1 MDAIILKPKVEHV
14 TENEHKVQVLGID
27 SIQSSPLAV
36 KNHEDFV
43 DEVGSNMEKN
53 LTHNKSMPVSGMTAV
68 IPSTSKLTIFY
79 NGSVCV
85 YDGIPAEKVHEIML
99 IAAAAAKSSE
109 MKKIGT
115 QFPIISPVPTR
126 PSSPHEALN
135 NVAPPQASCFAAE
148 KSPICRLQGEFPI
161 ARRHSLQRFLER
173 RRDRLGSKAPYPI
186 SSKGNAAD
194 NMENNFCA
202 DNATDLVAMNR
213 SEEEFQPT
221 ITAS

>member
-1 MDAIILKPKVEHV
+1 MDAIILNPKVEQV
-14 TENEHKVQVLGID
+14 TEDEHKVQVLGID
-27 SIQSSPLAV
+27 SMESSPLSV

-43 DEVGSNMEKN
+43 DGVGI
-53 LTHNKSMPVSGMTAV
+53 KSMPESGMNAV
-68 IPSTSKLTIFY
+68 IPSTSQLTIFY
-79 NGSVCV
+79 NGSICV

-109 MKKIGT
+109 MKKMGT
-115 QFPIISPVPTR
+115 QFPVISPVPTR
-126 PSSPHEALN
+126 PSSPHETPN
-135 NVAPPQASCFAAE
+135 NVAPPQASCFTAE

-161 ARRHSLQRFLER
+161 ARRHSLQRFLAR

-186 SSKGNAAD
+186 SSKSNVAD

-213 SEEEFQPT
+213 SEEEFPAT

>member
-1 MDAIILKPKVEHV
+1 MDGIILKPKVEQV
-14 TENEHKVQVLGID
+14 TEDEQKVQVLGID
-27 SIQSSPLAV
+27 SIESSPLVV

-43 DEVGSNMEKN
+43 DGVSTNLEKE
-53 LTHNKSMPVSGMTAV
+53 LIHNKSMPESGMNAV
-68 IPSTSKLTIFY
+68 IPSTSQLTIFY
-79 NGSVCV
+79 NGSICV

-115 QFPIISPVPTR
+115 QFPVISPVPTR
-126 PSSPHEALN
+126 PSSPHETPN
-135 NVAPPQASCFAAE
+135 NVAPPQAPCFTAE
-148 KSPICRLQGEFPI
+148 KSPICRLQEFPI

-186 SSKGNAAD
+186 SSKGKVAD